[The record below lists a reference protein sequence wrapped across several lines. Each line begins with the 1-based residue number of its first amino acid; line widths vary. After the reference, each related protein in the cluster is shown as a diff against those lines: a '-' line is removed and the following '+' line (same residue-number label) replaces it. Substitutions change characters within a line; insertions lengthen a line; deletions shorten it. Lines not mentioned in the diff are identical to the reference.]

1 MFCQVFLIA
10 FALLCGLCVAGLRH
24 MVRLSGEQV
33 ANGRSRHR
41 VTGVWTFLVVATVL
55 TVAWNWTCFSNRTAK
70 VSTSP
75 DGSRQLTVERRHAF
89 PRSELVDPAIIVGFR
104 IVDAKTGAT
113 KAYARK
119 LLKEESDY
127 REPIVEW
134 TQDGARVTGFD
145 TRDWSAWT
153 SVR

>member
-1 MFCQVFLIA
+1 MFCQVFLLA

-24 MVRLSGEQV
+24 MVRLSGQQV

-41 VTGVWTFLVVATVL
+41 VTGIWTFLIVATAL
-55 TVAWNWTCFSNRTAK
+55 TVAWNWTCFSNHVET

-75 DGSRQLTVERRHAF
+75 DGSRQLVVERRDAF

-104 IVDAKTGAT
+104 IVDAKTGESR
-113 KAYARK
+113 AYARK
-119 LLKEESDY
+119 LLKEQSDY
-127 REPIVEW
+127 RDPIVEW
-134 TQDGARVTGFD
+134 TRDGARVKEFD
-145 TRDWSAWT
+145 TRDGSSWT